1 MVLRGPNP
9 RFSGKSIMCY
19 VLKHKREC
27 FGRKS
32 WKSWNHVFKSL
43 KYSYVYKWFL
53 QLFKTAKIA
62 EPLVFAVSI
71 SWNFMR
77 FSRKCAQNWY
87 VSNVYWYFSMMFSV
101 FHENHPKTHINV
113 VVFLFIFESDFPSSP
128 RSKYQVKSK
137 EYWWF
142 RDAIFQEK
150 HLNPQPGVRTGFK
163 VLEPEADFWPQ
174 NRNMGQKASQN
185 TTKT

>member
-1 MVLRGPNP
+1 M
-9 RFSGKSIMCY
+9 FWK
-19 VLKHKREC
+19 
-27 FGRKS
+27 KS

-43 KYSYVYKWFL
+43 KYSYVYKWLL
-53 QLFKTAKIA
+53 QLFKTVKIA

-87 VSNVYWYFSMMFSV
+87 VSNVYWYFFDDIFCFPRKSSQ
-101 FHENHPKTHINV
+101 NTHKRCR
-113 VVFLFIFESDFPSSP
+113 FLIILESDFPSPP
-128 RSKYQVKSK
+128 RSKYQVKPK

-163 VLEPEADFWPQ
+163 VLEPEADFWP
-174 NRNMGQKASQN
+174 
-185 TTKT
+185 KTGIWARKHPRTQRKRRVSSCNFPTPLEVE